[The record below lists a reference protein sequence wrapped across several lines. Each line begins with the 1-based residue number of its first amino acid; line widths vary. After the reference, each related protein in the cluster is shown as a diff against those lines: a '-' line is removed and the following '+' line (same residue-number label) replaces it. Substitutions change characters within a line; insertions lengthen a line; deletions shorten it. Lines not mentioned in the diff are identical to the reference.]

1 MAPYFMVA
9 VVTVVAILIMM
20 ARMNLKR
27 WLGYPNATDVF
38 VTLSLTVLMHDTF
51 SGMVVAAFAS
61 LFLSITLWVLRS
73 SIGAERAALRYKRR
87 YLVVPVPYIQ
97 WYSVSAQDCRPHWLA
112 KVFSI
117 GSKKDAAHA

>member
-61 LFLSITLWVLRS
+61 LFLSVMLWILRS
-73 SIGAERAALRYKRR
+73 SIGAERAALRINWW
-87 YLVVPVPYIQ
+87 YLVVPVPQVY
-97 WYSVSAQDCRPHWLA
+97 WYVVPASECRPHWLA

-117 GSKKDAAHA
+117 GSRKEV